1 MAIVQILAIVIV
13 PVIALWL
20 LTPTRLQNTPSVSAD
35 IDLAALLDD
44 KETGIV
50 PGTEKRLTWFDTE
63 QQTEWAVVALHGFS
77 ATRRETAP
85 LAELVARDLG
95 ANLFEARLAGHGRK
109 ANALQGVTAEDWL
122 CDAAEALAIGAKI
135 GKKTI
140 VIGTSTG
147 ATLATAMVG
156 HTGMQTVDT
165 LVMISPNFAPRDES
179 AVWLTRPAG
188 PLLTR
193 LFIGK
198 SVSWSPENEAQAL
211 FWSTSYPTAALVE
224 MMRLVNFANA
234 KLPTT
239 TAQRLLL
246 IYSADDQVVSP
257 AAMTR
262 AYAQIDSPGKAIIEI
277 ADPEDPSRHVIAGDI
292 MSPGMTAPIAKKIVR
307 FVLAITHD

>member
-1 MAIVQILAIVIV
+1 VSIVQFLAIAIVVVIV
-13 PVIALWL
+13 LWL
-20 LTPTRLQNTPSVSAD
+20 LTPTRLQNTPSVSVD
-35 IDLAALLDD
+35 IDLAELLDD
-44 KETGIV
+44 TETGIV
-50 PGTEKRLTWFDTE
+50 PGTEKRLMWFDTE

-85 LAELVARDLG
+85 LAEMVAQDLG

-109 ANALQGVTAEDWL
+109 TNALQDVTAEDWL
-122 CDAAEALAIGAKI
+122 RDAAEALAIGARI

-147 ATLATAMVG
+147 ATLATAMID
-156 HTGMQTVDT
+156 HPGMQTVNT
-165 LVMISPNFAPRDES
+165 LIMISPNFAPRDES

-198 SVSWSPENEAQAL
+198 TVSWSPENEAQAL

-234 KLPTT
+234 KLPVSTT
-239 TAQRLLL
+239 QRLLL

-262 AYAQIDSPGKAIIEI
+262 AYDQFESPRKAIVKI
-277 ADPEDPSRHVIAGDI
+277 ADPEDPNRHVIAGDI
-292 MSPGMTAPIAKKIVR
+292 LSPGMTAPMAKKIVR
-307 FVLAITHD
+307 FVLAVGND